1 MGSFTRSLMLLAAV
15 LAAVSFLG
23 QPAGAV
29 SSGER
34 AAETYLIV
42 LVNRDRSAA
51 KIGTLKEQSYVRG
64 QSEAHAADMMNR
76 RTMDHNGFS
85 TRVAN
90 IRSHVSGM
98 KYSGMCEN
106 VAMASHYSDSGA
118 AMRAIN
124 SAWLAS
130 SDHHKCLLDQLGWS
144 AQSIGLGVRF
154 DGHTHWVSMIAGHNT
169 SP

>member
-1 MGSFTRSLMLLAAV
+1 LGSFTRTLMLLAAV

-34 AAETYLIV
+34 SAETYLLG
-42 LVNRDRSAA
+42 LVNHDRSSAR
-51 KIGTLKEQSYVRG
+51 IGTLKEQSYIRG
-64 QSEAHAADMMNR
+64 QSEAHASDMLSR
-76 RTMDHNGFS
+76 HSMDHNGFS

-90 IRSHVSGM
+90 IRAHVSGM
-98 KYSGMCEN
+98 KNSGMCEN
-106 VAMASHYSDSGA
+106 VAAATNYSDSGA

-130 SDHHKCLLDQLGWS
+130 SDHHKCMLDQLGWT
-144 AQSIGLGVRF
+144 AQSVGLGVRF
-154 DGHTHWVSMIAGHNT
+154 DGHTYWVSMLLGRNT